1 MLKVGAAGARPT
13 RAFGARD
20 RWSVRSRVGLNT
32 ERDTCPHVECVPWN
46 NRKSKAF
53 VMERMPTRWAQHR
66 MERMPTRW
74 AHEID
79 GACMCVLGTTQNG
92 GLHDLFESQ
101 NGNEIL
107 A

>member
-53 VMERMPTRWAQHR
+53 VMERMPTRWA
-66 MERMPTRW
+66 
-74 AHEID
+74 HEID